1 MHLLHICFICSVEKL
16 GLAPKPNRNVSTLIC
31 MYVVDKC
38 NLQFNPIPLA
48 CPLRKKTKTKK
59 PGICKQTKTPKIP
72 NKPPFLELT
81 GLIRMPH
88 KC

>member
-1 MHLLHICFICSVEKL
+1 
-16 GLAPKPNRNVSTLIC
+16 

-59 PGICKQTKTPKIP
+59 AQNMQANKNPQNPKPTTFPETYRI
-72 NKPPFLELT
+72 NQDASQM
-81 GLIRMPH
+81 LILF
-88 KC
+88 